1 MAPASLPKRDKIA
14 IWSGLV
20 GVSALAWVYLVW
32 MAVMMVGMMV
42 PTAVPM
48 TLIYAAVA
56 RKASGQG
63 ATVGLAMIFVS
74 GYVAMWTLF
83 SVGALCSGGEGAAF
97 GLVKGG
103 RVAEMGP
110 DGRSGTRDADA
121 VVTGLRA

>member
-63 ATVGLAMIFVS
+63 ATVGPAMIFVS
-74 GYVAMWTLF
+74 GYVAMLTLF

-97 GLVKGG
+97 GRKG
-103 RVAEMGP
+103 RTRRRGP